1 MLRSSSALSGSPSP
15 LSASDM
21 AVRSSSI
28 LNEHPVLLIS
38 PSHLLRYV
46 IASPNLPFAV
56 MHMPRAAAVSVSPTY
71 DSSALSRAIAFFP
84 SASSISEI
92 RAPLDGQS
100 ESTDSASS
108 IALGRSP
115 ILRLMRAA
123 ISLISRS
130 SHSSDRLWTISRD
143 SLSGKSMN
151 MYLLDWTSF
160 VASCLRFERNRW
172 YSLSRG
178 SHPFS
183 KHQSAALL
191 CQSLIVSASALRR
204 NQSLVSGLMFR
215 RPPPSKGSSLG
226 AVPSKSQRRTGHLRT
241 RAPPTISLSSFGN
254 DHSFAEQQ

>member
-21 AVRSSSI
+21 AARSSSI

-56 MHMPRAAAVSVSPTY
+56 MHMPSAAAVSVSPTY

-92 RAPLDGQS
+92 SAPLDGHS
-100 ESTDSASS
+100 ASADSASA
-108 IALGRSP
+108 IALDRSP

-123 ISLISRS
+123 VSFISQP
-130 SHSSDRLWTISRD
+130 SHSSDRLWMISRV

-151 MYLLDWTSF
+151 RYLLDWTSF
-160 VASCLRFERNRW
+160 AASCLRLERKRW
-172 YSLSRG
+172 CNLSLG

-191 CQSLIVSASALRR
+191 CQSFMVFSSALRR

-226 AVPSKSQRRTGHLRT
+226 TVPSKSQRFTGHLRT
-241 RAPPTISLSSFGN
+241 RTPPTMSLSSLGS
-254 DHSFAEQQ
+254 DQSFDEQQ